1 MAAWARVGAGVS
13 ETAKAS
19 YSAGLTARRWLA
31 RELALGA
38 EAWFVD
44 APRPSPY
51 RLYQLAA
58 FLQLL
63 W

>member
-1 MAAWARVGAGVS
+1 VS

-19 YSAGLTARRWLA
+19 YSAGLSARRWLA
-31 RELALGA
+31 HELALGV

-51 RLYQLAA
+51 RLYQLAT

>member
-1 MAAWARVGAGVS
+1 LS
-13 ETAKAS
+13 
-19 YSAGLTARRWLA
+19 ARRWVA
-31 RELALGA
+31 RELALGV
-38 EAWFVD
+38 ETWVVD

-58 FLQLL
+58 SVQLL